1 MNMRVSIMA
10 RPTARIPGQLWFAG
24 FEAPPPEA
32 RRHRHN
38 LFFALRLD
46 EAATGTV
53 VAIRTDLQRTFG
65 LQEPNVAPEQLHMTL
80 FPVASSDEAPAPD
93 FVDRARCAAAT
104 VAAAPFTVE
113 LDRILSFR
121 NRRAAK
127 PLVLAGRRPSEPFVA
142 LQRRISLAVGASGLH
157 ARPHGFGTP
166 HVTMTWDRD
175 IERELDI
182 DPIPLVAREFAFIHS
197 HVGQRRHD
205 MLGRWPLR
213 G

>member
-1 MNMRVSIMA
+1 MA
-10 RPTARIPGQLWFAG
+10 KPPAQVPAQLWFAG
-24 FEAPPPEA
+24 FEAPPPEP

-38 LFFALRLD
+38 LFFAVKLD
-46 EAATGTV
+46 EAATGSV
-53 VAIRTDLQRTFG
+53 VGIRSDLQRTFG

-80 FPVASSDEAPAPD
+80 FPVASSDEPPAPD
-93 FVDRARCAAAT
+93 FLDRVRGAAAT

-121 NRRAAK
+121 NRRTAK
-127 PLVLAGRRPSEPFVA
+127 PLVLAGRRPSEPFIA
-142 LQRRISLAVGASGLH
+142 LQRRISLAVGACGLH
-157 ARPHGFGTP
+157 ACPHDFGTP
-166 HVTMTWDRD
+166 HVTLTWDRD
-175 IERELDI
+175 IERELEI

-213 G
+213 GG